1 MEKESKMFALMSLW
15 ESSGLTRQE
24 FCKEHEIKLSNF
36 SYWRTRYRK
45 SQTASGSE
53 NFIKVKPVLATSIEL
68 IYPNGVKMVLP
79 ANSDI
84 ATLSALINLV

>member
-15 ESSGLTRQE
+15 ESSDLTRQE
-24 FCKEHEIKLSNF
+24 FCEEHGIKLSNF

-45 SQTASGSE
+45 SQSSNGRG
-53 NFIKVKPVLATSIEL
+53 NFTQVKPVLATTIEL

-79 ANSDI
+79 ANSDP
-84 ATLSALINLV
+84 ATLSTLINLV